1 MIDKN
6 KEQDM
11 NVEDV
16 ESCSIEISYEPKKIL
31 MIVTSTDRFDE
42 THKTGLWFEEF
53 AVPYNKFI
61 EAGYVVTVASLKGGK
76 APIDPASENLIDDIK
91 WQDAKQALGDT
102 VTLETVDYTLY
113 DAVVLPGGHGPMF
126 DLAKSELMGEIIG
139 YFARHDKLIAAICH
153 GPAGLLPAKQK
164 DGLAFVNGR
173 TMTCFTNDEEAWAK
187 KNNLVPFSLEDA
199 LNDAGAFFT
208 ADKVGAINVVED
220 GNLITGQNF
229 QSSAQFADAVIT
241 YVSK

>member
-113 DAVVLPGGHGPMF
+113 QA
-126 DLAKSELMGEIIG
+126 E
-139 YFARHDKLIAAICH
+139 AAGTDH
-153 GPAGLLPAKQK
+153 LGLLLHALRHQLLLKLLDDWQAVGGGAAGTGA
-164 DGLAFVNGR
+164 DQDVR
-173 TMTCFTNDEEAWAK
+173 TDKTHLFTLPYSAAPMVYSSTTRPLTRCSLTREAT
-187 KNNLVPFSLEDA
+187 LSGVI
-199 LNDAGAFFT
+199 FT
-208 ADKVGAINVVED
+208 
-220 GNLITGQNF
+220 
-229 QSSAQFADAVIT
+229 
-241 YVSK
+241 